1 MEAYVV
7 TDICAPISNQ
17 EIDRAK
23 RCYAHLKKIDLADSN
38 HGNEEMEIQLLIG
51 ADYMWSF
58 FTGEIA
64 RGEQEIVP
72 VASKTSLGW
81 VLSGSISTTKKQKL
95 SNVNFVSAHVVK
107 IAGNYQKK
115 PAAEELLHQLWDIE
129 SIGIRDK
136 ETVHESFLKNVT
148 FEDGRYSV
156 SLPLKEQHELL
167 PDNYNLSLA
176 RLNTLVKRLRKTN
189 QSFKSTT
196 ELSKNSFTRE

>member
-1 MEAYVV
+1 
-7 TDICAPISNQ
+7 
-17 EIDRAK
+17 
-23 RCYAHLKKIDLADSN
+23 
-38 HGNEEMEIQLLIG
+38 
-51 ADYMWSF
+51 
-58 FTGEIA
+58 
-64 RGEQEIVP
+64 
-72 VASKTSLGW
+72 
-81 VLSGSISTTKKQKL
+81 
-95 SNVNFVSAHVVK
+95 VVK

-148 FEDGRYSV
+148 FEYGRYSV

-167 PDNYNLSLA
+167 PDNYDLSLA

>member
-1 MEAYVV
+1 METCDKLQFTVGDIGGHFTTRMEAYVV
-7 TDICAPISNQ
+7 SDICAPISNQ
-17 EIDRAK
+17 QIDRAK

-156 SLPLKEQHELL
+156 SLP
-167 PDNYNLSLA
+167 
-176 RLNTLVKRLRKTN
+176 
-189 QSFKSTT
+189 
-196 ELSKNSFTRE
+196 